1 MIISPVSYFRALQ
14 PLILLLTLVIF
25 FFFTLLFGKGKVG
38 FGAEE
43 VELGEVVASSERLL
57 EVKRADFYLMNLAA
71 LLQAYAPG
79 IDLAVRW
86 IVIWIFFLNVLFWDL
101 LNVADIHEN
110 FT

>member
-1 MIISPVSYFRALQ
+1 MPRSKHKTCWVITSSVSYFRALQ

-25 FFFTLLFGKGKVG
+25 FFFFFANCCLEEGTVS

-71 LLQAYAPG
+71 LLQAYSPG
-79 IDLAVRW
+79 IDLALR
-86 IVIWIFFLNVLFWDL
+86 
-101 LNVADIHEN
+101 
-110 FT
+110 